1 MLNVSEDMQ
10 DTFRQS
16 TEKEQRFESLMRR
29 SYKKVYN
36 LALRLSGNV
45 QDAEDLTQEAFYRAY
60 RAFETYDGNK
70 PFDNWVLKI
79 VSRLYLDLLRYRS
92 RRVQTVSYDHP
103 LRNHETEE
111 EVYFEKPDEATNPER
126 QLMNEVLSEELEIAL
141 QSLKPE
147 QRMLVL
153 LADVEGMP
161 YSEISEILGV
171 PVGTIRSRLHRAHK
185 TLRARLAE
193 WERHHPEHIAN
204 LRLCQAC

>member
-1 MLNVSEDMQ
+1 MQ
-10 DTFRQS
+10 TLSPLKD
-16 TEKEQRFESLMRR
+16 KEQRFEALMRR

-60 RAFETYDGNK
+60 RAFDAYDGTK
-70 PFDNWVLKI
+70 PFENWILKI
-79 VSRLYLDLLRYRS
+79 VSRLYLDLLRYRN

-103 LRNHETEE
+103 LRSKETEE
-111 EVYFEKPDEATNPER
+111 EEDVYFEKPDETTNPER
-126 QLMNEVLSEELEIAL
+126 QFLNEVLSEELEVAL

-161 YSEISEILGV
+161 YQEISEILGA

-185 TLRARLAE
+185 ALRARLAE
-193 WERHHPEHIAN
+193 WERAHPEHIAN
-204 LRLCQAC
+204 LRLCEVC